1 MELVMISLSPEE
13 IEVLLTSL
21 NYSKQ
26 RIRDGKD
33 TPIEIKR
40 ENLSKIE
47 SVAIKLRSGQQ

>member
-1 MELVMISLSPEE
+1 MISLSPEE

>member
-1 MELVMISLSPEE
+1 MISLSPEE

-33 TPIEIKR
+33 TPIEIK
-40 ENLSKIE
+40 ETVKN
-47 SVAIKLRSGQQ
+47 SV